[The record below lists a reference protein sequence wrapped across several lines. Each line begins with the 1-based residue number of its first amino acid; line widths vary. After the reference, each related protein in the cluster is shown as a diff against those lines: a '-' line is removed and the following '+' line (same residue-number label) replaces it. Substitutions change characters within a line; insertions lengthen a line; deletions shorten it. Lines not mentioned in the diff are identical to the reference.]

1 MTARPGLALPAIL
14 ALAIVVH
21 LVWKQPTEPY
31 FSGDET
37 RHVMTGVF
45 VRDAIRDGGYRSPR
59 AYAERY
65 YAQYPCLGLLV
76 WPQGFHALEG
86 AAMLVF
92 GPELETGRGL
102 VLAYLLVALAYFH
115 SLVRRTHGA
124 TTAAVAATL
133 LFLSREV
140 FVNSRAVMLEVP
152 TLACVLAAIVH
163 FERYLADTK
172 RRDLIAFAVG
182 VVAAGLHRYDA
193 VFLAPLFLLRLAME
207 GRLRLIVTR
216 PVLLATVTILVALA
230 PFYWLAYQTIGQQH
244 ALAASSGSNPDVVR
258 HGWDRLTYYPLSL
271 EFQLGLV
278 GTLSAITGLVLSFRN
293 GQRAKSRTYWALAIV
308 VYACFAALSEQETR
322 HTIYWLPA
330 WCVWTAETALEPL
343 RRFGRKWWT
352 LAVAVVVVGSVGC
365 WTLRQVVPWV
375 RGYADAAEYV
385 LANTDGPGIVLF
397 DGHFDGTFIHSL
409 RVRDA
414 DRRLW
419 VARGDK
425 LLYAV
430 RSDPGAGYVEWTK
443 SEREIADLLT
453 RLAPEFLVVEEP
465 PLKHVLPAQV
475 MLRKVLTDRI
485 DLFERATELPIRN
498 NNIEWMDGAR
508 LVVYRLRNRPA
519 GPRTLNMP
527 MLWGGR
533 DLTIDLPARR

>member
-1 MTARPGLALPAIL
+1 VTARPGLALPAIL
-14 ALAIVVH
+14 ALALAVH
-21 LVWKQPTEPY
+21 LFWKQPTEPY

-45 VRDAIRDGGYRSPR
+45 VRDAIQDGGYRSPR
-59 AYAERY
+59 TYAERH

-76 WPQGFHALEG
+76 WPQGFHAVEG
-86 AAMLVF
+86 VAMLVF
-92 GPELETGRGL
+92 GPGLETGRGL
-102 VLAYLLVALAYFH
+102 VLAYLLVALVYFH
-115 SLVRRTHGA
+115 SLVRRTHGP

-152 TLACVLAAIVH
+152 TLASALAAIVH
-163 FERYLADTK
+163 FERYLAEAR
-172 RRDLIAFAVG
+172 RRDLLAFSVG

-193 VFLAPLFLLRLAME
+193 IFLAPLFLLRLVME
-207 GRLRLIVTR
+207 GRLRLLASR
-216 PVLLATVTILVALA
+216 RVLIATAGILVALA
-230 PFYWLAYQTIGQQH
+230 PFYWLAYETIGQQH
-244 ALAASSGSNPDVVR
+244 ALAAGSGSNPDVVR

-271 EFQLGLV
+271 DFQLGIV
-278 GTLSAITGLVLSFRN
+278 GTLAGAMGLALSFRN
-293 GQRAKSRTYWALAIV
+293 GQRTKSRTYWALAIV
-308 VYACFAALSEQETR
+308 VYTCFAALSEQETR

-330 WCVWTAETALEPL
+330 WCVWTAEAALEPL

-352 LAVAVVVVGSVGC
+352 LAVAAFVVGSVGC
-365 WTLRQVVPWV
+365 WTLRQPVPWV

-397 DGHFDGTFIHSL
+397 DGHFDGTFIHST

-414 DRRLW
+414 DRRIW
-419 VARGDK
+419 IARGDK

-453 RLAPEFLVVEEP
+453 RLAPEFLIVEEP

-475 MLRKVLTDRI
+475 ALRRVLTERV
-485 DLFERATELPIRN
+485 DLVERVAEIPIRN

-508 LVVYRLRNRPA
+508 LAIYRMRNRPS
-519 GPRTLNMP
+519 GPRTLNIP

-533 DLTIDLPARR
+533 DLAIEVPVRR